1 MIQKNKSGTWTVIW
15 RDSSREGEARDKRSF
30 KTFEKERDA
39 KAFEDKLR
47 TDIREGTYTAPSTHT
62 VKEMAELYL
71 EAGRRRWKIQSYA
84 DEKGHVEKYISPS
97 LGQRRM
103 TELKFA
109 EIERAGEKWTDTLGS
124 KSVNKV
130 YATLNK
136 IYKFARRYGVK
147 VNPMLDVERKRDSV
161 SLEELEKAAAEGAD
175 MGEESKESTEI
186 LRAIGAD
193 EVLSSIELSKLIEA
207 STPGLEKV
215 KHMVAVFTGVRHGE
229 LNGLR
234 WPTVDLKKGRIFI
247 NRSLTELKGG
257 AILERPK
264 TKAAYRYI
272 KLPAEL
278 VSELRKWKL
287 QCPPSTH
294 GFVFC
299 DILGRPMN
307 RKANNRALKTAME
320 RAGISVLSMN
330 NLRHSFASQHL
341 IAGTPPLEVSKLMG
355 HSEPGVTLAVYARWC
370 NREES
375 NSETVLAERIF
386 KAASAEATGSE

>member
-15 RDSSREGEARDKRSF
+15 RDSTREGDAKDKRSF

-39 KAFEDKLR
+39 KAFEDKLL
-47 TDIREGTYTAPSTHT
+47 TNIREGTYVAPSSHT
-62 VKEMAELYL
+62 VKQMAALYL
-71 EAGRRRWKIQSYA
+71 EAGKRRWKIQTYVSEA
-84 DEKGHVEKYISPS
+84 GHVEKYINPG
-97 LGQRRM
+97 LGHRRM
-103 TELKFA
+103 TELKFT
-109 EIERAGEKWTDTLGS
+109 EIERAGEKWTDTLGA
-124 KSVNKV
+124 KSVNQV
-130 YATLNK
+130 YATLNR

-147 VNPMLDVERKRDSV
+147 FNPMLDVERKRDSV
-161 SLEELEKAAAEGAD
+161 SPEELERAVAEGAD
-175 MGEESKESTEI
+175 MGEESKDNSES

-193 EVLSSIELSKLIEA
+193 EVLSTVELSKLIEA
-207 STPGLEKV
+207 STPGLERV
-215 KHMVAVFTGVRHGE
+215 KHMLAVFTGVRHGE

-234 WPTVDLKKGRIFI
+234 WATVDLKKGVIFI

-287 QCPPSTH
+287 QCPPSNH

-307 RKANNRALKTAME
+307 RKVNNRALKAAME
-320 RAGISVLSMN
+320 RAGIRVLSMN

-341 IAGTPPLEVSKLMG
+341 AAGTSVLEVSKLMG
-355 HSEPGVTLAVYARWC
+355 HSDPGVTLAVYARWC
-370 NREES
+370 HREES
-375 NSETVLAERIF
+375 KSEAVLAERIF
-386 KAASAEATGSE
+386 RAAAEATGSE

>member
-1 MIQKNKSGTWTVIW
+1 MIHKNESGTFTVIW
-15 RDSSREGEARDKRSF
+15 RDPTREGEAKDKRSF
-30 KTFEKERDA
+30 KTFEKEREA
-39 KAFEDKLR
+39 KAFEDKLL
-47 TDIREGTYTAPSTHT
+47 TDMREGTYTAPSTHT
-62 VKEMAELYL
+62 VKEMAALYL

-84 DEKGHVEKYISPS
+84 DEKGHVEKYLNPS
-97 LGQRRM
+97 LGHRKM
-103 TELKFA
+103 TEIRFN
-109 EIERAGEKWTDTLGS
+109 EIERAGEKWTDTLGA

-136 IYKFARRYGVK
+136 VYKFARRYGVK
-147 VNPMLDVERKRDSV
+147 FNPMLDVERRRDSV
-161 SLEELEKAAAEGAD
+161 SLEALEKAAAEGAD
-175 MGEESKESTEI
+175 MGEESKEGTET

-193 EVLSSIELSKLIEA
+193 EVLSSVELQKLIEA
-207 STPGLEKV
+207 STPGLEKA
-215 KHMVAVFTGVRHGE
+215 KHTTAVFTGLRHGE

-234 WPTVDLKKGRIFI
+234 WPVVDLKRGRIFI

-272 KLPAEL
+272 RLPAEL

-307 RKANNRALKTAME
+307 RKANNRMLKTAME
-320 RAGISVLSMN
+320 RAGITVLSMN

-355 HSEPGVTLAVYARWC
+355 HSDPGVTLAVYARWC
-370 NREES
+370 NREQS

-386 KAASAEATGSE
+386 KAAQAEATGSE

>member
-1 MIQKNKSGTWTVIW
+1 MIQKNKSGTFTVIW
-15 RDSSREGEARDKRSF
+15 RDPTREGEAKDKRSF

-39 KAFEDKLR
+39 RAFENKLL

-62 VKEMAELYL
+62 VKQMAELYL

-84 DEKGHVEKYISPS
+84 DEKGHVEKYINPN
-97 LGQRRM
+97 LGHRRM
-103 TELKFA
+103 TELKFT
-109 EIERAGEKWTDTLGS
+109 EIERAGEKWTDTLGA

-136 IYKFARRYGVK
+136 VYKFARRYGVK
-147 VNPMLDVERKRDSV
+147 INPMLDVERKRDSV
-161 SLEELEKAAAEGAD
+161 SLEALEKAAVEGAD
-175 MGEESKESTEI
+175 MGEDGKDTTDS

-215 KHMVAVFTGVRHGE
+215 KHMLAVFTGVRHGE

-234 WPTVDLKKGRIFI
+234 WATVDLKKGRIFI

-287 QCPPSTH
+287 QCPPSAH

-299 DILGRPMN
+299 DILGRPMT
-307 RKANNRALKTAME
+307 RKVNNRALKAAME
-320 RAGISVLSMN
+320 RAGIRVLSMN

-341 IAGTPPLEVSKLMG
+341 TAGTPPLEVSKLMG

-375 NSETVLAERIF
+375 KSEIVLAERILGAE
-386 KAASAEATGSE
+386 KPEAATS